1 MNILGVLKEAWLEFT
16 TQLQPMAIAAAP
28 YISAI
33 FALELLLRH
42 LIPTDGYALNTAG
55 SLANTV
61 LHAMVLFSGL
71 QVLFARRGEPLVVT
85 TRIVVTYLVASTYIG
100 LAIVIGLF
108 LFVIPGLI
116 VMAVTYLTPIY
127 ILKHAQGPIEAV
139 ASSASAMRDCILPV
153 MALFLGLSFLE
164 AGIEMC
170 LTYAA
175 DMIELPNIIAQLVIA
190 GIGIIASL
198 FMLTLM
204 VKVYV
209 RVSQEA

>member
-1 MNILGVLKEAWLEFT
+1 
-16 TQLQPMAIAAAP
+16 
-28 YISAI
+28 
-33 FALELLLRH
+33 
-42 LIPTDGYALNTAG
+42 
-55 SLANTV
+55 
-61 LHAMVLFSGL
+61 
-71 QVLFARRGEPLVVT
+71 
-85 TRIVVTYLVASTYIG
+85 VTYLVASTYIG